1 LIPGAFSV
9 TRPSSAPRFAY
20 LPFSGGRRICVGQGF
35 AMMNATIL
43 AAMIAQRFR
52 FDLIP
57 GAPIVLDPTVTIRP
71 LHGSR

>member
-1 LIPGAFSV
+1 
-9 TRPSSAPRFAY
+9 
-20 LPFSGGRRICVGQGF
+20 
-35 AMMNATIL
+35 MMNATIL

-71 LHGSR
+71 LHGIPVTIHRRGGAPDPLKSTTGRADDL